1 MIDRYVIRLVAI
13 PSLAGFG
20 LLLLL
25 VTAFNAGELLR
36 DPAISQ
42 FPARYLIEMLLMRD
56 IIASEVLLPTA
67 IYVGLLVTMIHWHRD
82 REAWAFYAAGA
93 TPGRLTRPVV
103 IISCALALII
113 ALLALVVRP
122 WAYAQTYALDNE
134 ALHLSTDVMQP
145 HQFYSWSDELVIS
158 AADIDHDSGEMRGV
172 FAQETGDDGVR
183 IIRAARG
190 RILAPDSGRRQ
201 RIELSEGTSYWVEHL
216 RRGDRGTRFN
226 RLTYVSPPLEE
237 NDPQSKR
244 RARPTLELFGSTHP
258 KEIAELQ
265 WRLSMP
271 WLALFITLMGGE
283 LVRALPGSNVFTRYL
298 LGLGMFA
305 VVFNVAAIGRTWVE
319 NGRVDPMPGM
329 YWVPA
334 LAAAVY
340 LTLRGLPRLRLSRP
354 K

>member
-1 MIDRYVIRLVAI
+1 MIDRYVFRLVII

-36 DPAISQ
+36 DPAVSQ
-42 FPARYLIEMLLMRD
+42 FPASYLIEMLLMRD

-82 REAWAFYAAGA
+82 REAWAFYAAGV
-93 TPGRLTRPVV
+93 TPGRLARPII
-103 IISCALALII
+103 IISCTLALII
-113 ALLALVVRP
+113 ALLSLVVRP
-122 WAYAQTYALDNE
+122 WAYAQTYALDNA
-134 ALHLSTDVMQP
+134 ALHLSTDVMLP
-145 HQFYSWSDELVIS
+145 HQFYSWSDQLVIS
-158 AADIDHDSGEMRGV
+158 AAEIDHDTGEMRRV
-172 FAQETGDDGVR
+172 FAQDRGPAGVR

-190 RILAPDSGRRQ
+190 RILAPDTDRRQ
-201 RIELSEGTSYWVEHL
+201 RIELSHGTSYWVEHS
-216 RRGDRGTRFN
+216 REGDRGTRFE
-226 RLTYVSPPLEE
+226 RLVYVSPPLEE

-244 RARPTLELFGSTHP
+244 RARPTRALFGATQP

-271 WLALFITLMGGE
+271 WLALFVTLLGGE
-283 LVRALPGSNVFTRYL
+283 LTRALPGSNVYARYL
-298 LGLGMFA
+298 LGIGMYA

-319 NGRVDPMPGM
+319 NGQVAPMPGM

-334 LAAAVY
+334 LTAAAY
-340 LTLRGLPRLRLSRP
+340 LVLRRLPRLSLARP
-354 K
+354 T